1 MLIHDPGIHSHIV
14 VSYWAAASWTIID
27 MNASSDLR
35 GGRSEGLARNMN
47 GVGRDS
53 TVNLG

>member
-1 MLIHDPGIHSHIV
+1 MLIHDPGIHSHVV

-27 MNASSDLR
+27 MNASSVLR